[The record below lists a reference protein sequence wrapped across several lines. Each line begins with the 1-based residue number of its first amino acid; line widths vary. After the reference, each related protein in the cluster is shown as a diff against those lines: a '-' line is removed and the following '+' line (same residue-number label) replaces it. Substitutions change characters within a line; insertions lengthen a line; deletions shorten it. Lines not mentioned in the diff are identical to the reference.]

1 LIQKVDIKEIKKIIM
16 AKNNKTQ
23 TSFSSTQQYLDI
35 AEIKDDTIV
44 MKDGTLRAVL
54 LVSSINFALKSED
67 EQNAVIDA
75 YVRFLNNL
83 SFTLQIVIQ
92 SRELDID
99 NYLEYLKGKE
109 KEQVNKLLK
118 VQTADYIEYIKE
130 LTSLGQI
137 MNKRFFIVV
146 PYDPLTDKHKSFF
159 SSISEALKP
168 ATIIKLKEKLFVKY
182 KDMLDRRIE
191 SVAGGLESMGVAV
204 ARLDTQSL
212 IELYYK
218 TYNPETSKNQELVDL
233 EKIRVEK

>member
-1 LIQKVDIKEIKKIIM
+1 MSANNASKNKIGV
-16 AKNNKTQ
+16 A
-23 TSFSSTQQYLDI
+23 TQQYLDI
-35 AEIKDDTIV
+35 AEVKENTVV

-67 EQNAVIDA
+67 EQNAVIDS

-92 SRELDID
+92 SRELNIES
-99 NYLEYLKGKE
+99 YLEYLRSKE
-109 KEQVNKLLK
+109 KEQTNKLLK

-130 LTSLGQI
+130 LTSLGKI
-137 MNKRFFIVV
+137 MNKRFLVII
-146 PYDPLTDKHKSFF
+146 PYNPLTDKRKNFF
-159 SSISEALKP
+159 SLISEALKP
-168 ATIIKLKEKLFVKY
+168 ATIIKLKEKTFRSY
-182 KDMLDRRIE
+182 QEMLDRRVD
-191 SVAGGLESMGVAV
+191 SVAGGLESMGVSV

>member
-1 LIQKVDIKEIKKIIM
+1 MPKNGSAKE
-16 AKNNKTQ
+16 NT
-23 TSFSSTQQYLDI
+23 FVSTQQYLDI
-35 AEIKDDTIV
+35 AEIKENTIV

-67 EQNAVIDA
+67 EQNAVIES

-99 NYLEYLKGKE
+99 NYIQYLNDKE
-109 KEQVNKLLK
+109 KEQTNKLLK

-130 LTSLGQI
+130 LTSLGKI
-137 MNKRFFIVV
+137 MNKRFYIVV
-146 PYDPLTDKHKSFF
+146 PYDPLTDSHKGFF
-159 SSISEALKP
+159 SSISEALRP
-168 ATIIKLKEKLFVKY
+168 ATIIKLKEKTFLEY
-182 KDMLDRRIE
+182 QEMLERRIE
-191 SVAGGLESMGVAV
+191 SVQGGLESMGVAV

-218 TYNPETSKNQELVDL
+218 TYNPETSKNQNLVDVNKL
-233 EKIRVEK
+233 RVDQ